1 MPPRK
6 KQRLS
11 PTPTPA
17 QSNPPSQTPSKGPPP
32 DPLSDRWTDAEEIGL
47 FKALIK
53 YKPTGLHKHFRM
65 LQLRKHLLDNGYIHP
80 RAAHTKPTGIWE
92 KLGGLYDLAALDER
106 EDARQLSDVDA
117 TGVEGSESEAEA
129 DVYSLAENK
138 IHNETFVL
146 PDDDYGEAMWKRRLP
161 DAKAS
166 REESE
171 SPAILPELNF
181 MERAP
186 VPFIPSF
193 SVEASEPA
201 ATPAKTASGRGRGRP
216 RGRGR
221 GAAASAAP
229 GTTRRSKRQASSEAA
244 EDEEEVE
251 GSTNAEEEEE
261 SSEGEEASAEST
273 PAPRTGQRGR
283 GRGRGAR
290 GGGRGRGRGR
300 GK

>member
-17 QSNPPSQTPSKGPPP
+17 QSSPPSQTPGKTPAPNP
-32 DPLSDRWTDAEEIGL
+32 LHDPWTDAEGIGL

-80 RAAHTKPTGIWE
+80 RAAHTKPAGIWV
-92 KLGGLYDLAALDER
+92 KLSGLYDLPALDER
-106 EDARQLSDVDA
+106 EDARQLSDVSGIEDA
-117 TGVEGSESEAEA
+117 ESEEDGDA

-181 MERAP
+181 MEKAP

-229 GTTRRSKRQASSEAA
+229 ATTRRSKRQASSEVA

-261 SSEGEEASAEST
+261 SSEGEEGSAE
-273 PAPRTGQRGR
+273 RLGR
-283 GRGRGAR
+283 E
-290 GGGRGRGRGR
+290 GGEEVEGHEVEAKGEGGE
-300 GK
+300 GESDEQD